1 MADAD
6 AAPAAPAATG
16 DAVVWQKKLHDTLMM
31 QDSMGGLRHGTTI
44 EVYQSPNGDKMIEM
58 IDAMHFNCL
67 CCPTPAIN
75 NNAGARNAGLRLS
88 NVMMH
93 MCSKAHW
100 TNFRRNVF
108 DQPFDEAAW
117 LAFTAGNQ
125 HGPARAKRTAQYQS
139 RAASSDL
146 KREAVQRAKRQAHL
160 RRLWRLVAR
169 VAALLVPWHA
179 RAVER
184 AYAPGGIGFEA
195 ARAEFEGHA
204 DAEEHVEDG
213 EEVEEACKSQ
223 RVS

>member
-1 MADAD
+1 M
-6 AAPAAPAATG
+6 
-16 DAVVWQKKLHDTLMM
+16 VWQKNLHDTLMR

-58 IDAMHFNCL
+58 IDATHFNCL

-75 NNAGARNAGLRLS
+75 NNAGAHNAGLNFS

-117 LAFTAGNQ
+117 LAFTAGSQ

-169 VAALLVPWHA
+169 VAALNSCRGT
-179 RAVER
+179 RAPSNAPTPPVVSGSRRRAPTLRAMLTQRSMLRMER
-184 AYAPGGIGFEA
+184 RLRRLASRSACR
-195 ARAEFEGHA
+195 RAQHL
-204 DAEEHVEDG
+204 
-213 EEVEEACKSQ
+213 
-223 RVS
+223 